1 LLPNIKHENI
11 KVLGLDDNIKYLE
24 KQKDTFDSLLKLEK
38 QNTLGKEIRLEQG
51 NHQIIRSR
59 ALIREIKSSLI
70 DENSTPSRSDI
81 KKELIIENEI
91 ELLNRALADESEIKG
106 RLQSALNDWKLAE
119 SALQALPRTGFS
131 QNDWH
136 KLKILRES
144 FIKYL
149 GDFGYSSNELEDFRI
164 SEQSYKPTLNDV
176 DINSEASASDN
187 IRVIWS
193 YLYSILTLDEKKGV
207 ASTNHLGLLILD
219 EPRQQEAKNE
229 SFKAFITKVAEIKN
243 SGKQVIIGTSE
254 EYHDLLSTIKDLEVN
269 LKHFDSD
276 IIKKLDKQ

>member
-1 LLPNIKHENI
+1 M
-11 KVLGLDDNIKYLE
+11 Y
-24 KQKDTFDSLLKLEK
+24 
-38 QNTLGKEIRLEQG
+38 
-51 NHQIIRSR
+51 
-59 ALIREIKSSLI
+59 
-70 DENSTPSRSDI
+70 
-81 KKELIIENEI
+81 
-91 ELLNRALADESEIKG
+91 
-106 RLQSALNDWKLAE
+106 DWKLAE

-136 KLKILRES
+136 KLKTLRES
-144 FIKYL
+144 FINYL
-149 GDFGYSSNELEDFRI
+149 RDFGYSSNELEDFRI

-193 YLYSILTLDEKKGV
+193 YLYSILTLDEKKNV
-207 ASTNHLGLLILD
+207 SSTNHLGLLILD

-229 SFKAFITKVAEIKN
+229 SFKAFITKIAEIKN

-254 EYHDLLSTIKDLEVN
+254 EYNYLQSTVRYLEVN

-276 IIKKLDKQ
+276 IIKKLDEE